1 MKREA
6 TRSIGAV
13 LADYVQES
21 NLEEGLQQ
29 ARICAVWD
37 AMTLGQVR
45 LGDYTS
51 RHTFR
56 DGVLTCRIRSSVVR
70 AHLLTQV
77 EFLRQRLNA
86 ALQDEVVKQLKL
98 T

>member
-13 LADYVQES
+13 IADYVQES
-21 NLEEGLQQ
+21 HLEEGLLQT
-29 ARICAVWD
+29 RVCAAWD
-37 AMTLGQVR
+37 SIVIGQIALR
-45 LGDYTS
+45 DYTS

-70 AHLLTQV
+70 SHLGLQTT
-77 EFLRQRLNA
+77 LLCHRLNEL
-86 ALQDEVVKQLKL
+86 LQGNIVQQIKL
-98 T
+98 I

>member
-29 ARICAVWD
+29 TRICAVWD

-77 EFLRQRLNA
+77 EFLRQQLNA

>member
-29 ARICAVWD
+29 TRICAAWD
-37 AMTLGQVR
+37 ALTVGQVR

>member
-29 ARICAVWD
+29 TRICAVWD

>member
-21 NLEEGLQQ
+21 HLEEGLQKT
-29 ARICAVWD
+29 RIYAAWD
-37 AMTLGQVR
+37 ALTVGQVR
-45 LGDYTS
+45 LGDYTA
-51 RHTFR
+51 RHAFR
-56 DGVLTCRIRSSVVR
+56 DGVLTCRMRSSVVR
-70 AHLLTQV
+70 AHLQTQA
-77 EFLRQRLNA
+77 EYLRQRLNA
-86 ALQDEVVKQLKL
+86 VLQDEVVKQVKL

>member
-29 ARICAVWD
+29 TRICAVWD

-51 RHTFR
+51 RHPFR

-77 EFLRQRLNA
+77 EFLRQQLNA

>member
-29 ARICAVWD
+29 TRICAVWD

-98 T
+98 M